1 MPLFRN
7 TLSHNV
13 SLCQT
18 EVYHFLGFS
27 RWITEVWCAS
37 QSRWITQHGECLLAD
52 FFFLNSQG
60 HPPGPQRRPQGPHKN
75 DLHVPGWPWH
85 QWLSVLHHHSSGT
98 SPGWYGH
105 PGCAKREHDG
115 LTMYHPYDGKSLVKL
130 MPLTGKNWMATGY
143 TSHIWWN
150 WGWFV
155 IGFSTWSC
163 VILGV
168 LNCLHGAQQ
177 GPCWPCSVGRS
188 YGGPNF
194 PGEMSETIYMY
205 IIWCELP
212 CLNKEKI
219 YRWLDMT
226 RWSFYQIFQTCWLS
240 ICILDG

>member
-1 MPLFRN
+1 MPP
-7 TLSHNV
+7 
-13 SLCQT
+13 
-18 EVYHFLGFS
+18 G
-27 RWITEVWCAS
+27 W
-37 QSRWITQHGECLLAD
+37 

-98 SPGWYGH
+98 SPGWYGN

-194 PGEMSETIYMY
+194 PGEMSETIY
-205 IIWCELP
+205 
-212 CLNKEKI
+212 I
-219 YRWLDMT
+219 Y
-226 RWSFYQIFQTCWLS
+226 
-240 ICILDG
+240 ICISYGASFHVLTKRRYIGD